1 MTRFVLYTALS
12 FCRLKYKLSTSLFL
26 DSFENK
32 KGLFS
37 SVNFLQTV
45 VERICSYDRLQA
57 VLDLYY
63 KIMGKL
69 NNFLMCK
76 NDFRVQSRC
85 PTIWF
90 HYCHFLFSMRQSFK
104 ETIRAINRAAQ
115 CLNKDDIG
123 DYSTL
128 TTLFLC
134 ECLRMLSVICCIF
147 VSSSRPKRQMKS
159 KDEIQN
165 KK

>member
-69 NNFLMCK
+69 NNFLMGK
-76 NDFRVQSRC
+76 NDFKVQSRC

-90 HYCHFLFSMRQSFK
+90 H
-104 ETIRAINRAAQ
+104 
-115 CLNKDDIG
+115 
-123 DYSTL
+123 
-128 TTLFLC
+128 
-134 ECLRMLSVICCIF
+134 
-147 VSSSRPKRQMKS
+147 
-159 KDEIQN
+159 
-165 KK
+165 